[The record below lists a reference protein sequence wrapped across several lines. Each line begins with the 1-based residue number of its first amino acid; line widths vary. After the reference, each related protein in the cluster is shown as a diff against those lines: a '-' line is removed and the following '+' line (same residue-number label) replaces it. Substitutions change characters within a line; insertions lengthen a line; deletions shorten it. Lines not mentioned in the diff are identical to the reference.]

1 MAWRRSA
8 QYVQSMWPWAK
19 VDLQQNGG
27 LSVRVSPS
35 FVLAA
40 TFELR
45 PSFVSLPA
53 AMNASAAA
61 ASSALGIG
69 SWSIATPLEVGSGWN
84 VCVMA
89 ETGDESSEAET
100 SGTGGR
106 HVEDVV
112 GFVEVL
118 AFFGIGLF
126 GAVAPIFRT
135 VLGCILLKYDFLACR

>member
-1 MAWRRSA
+1 MEAFGAVRPVNVA
-8 QYVQSMWPWAK
+8 LGK
-19 VDLQQNGG
+19 GG
-27 LSVRVSPS
+27 FTTEWGTVGQGVAFLCVSG
-35 FVLAA
+35 
-40 TFELR
+40 
-45 PSFVSLPA
+45 SFVSLPA